1 VIRSLKRICV
11 PLISIASVSF
21 CSTLAAADPQPNE
34 PSTPAASASSL
45 DIQLNK
51 LEAADKGCRAYIVI
65 NNTSDKE
72 YQSFKLDLV
81 LFQTDGVIG
90 RRFSIDLAPLKP
102 QKRSVKL
109 FDIDGMACDKIG
121 SFLIND
127 VLECKSATGPVD
139 SCLSDVK
146 TSSLTKVQLSK

>member
-1 VIRSLKRICV
+1 M
-11 PLISIASVSF
+11 SIASI
-21 CSTLAAADPQPNE
+21 CICTTLAGADPQSNE
-34 PSTPAASASSL
+34 ASTPAAASSL

-51 LEAADKGCRAYIVI
+51 LESADKGCRAYIVI
-65 NNTSDKE
+65 NNTSDTE
-72 YQSFKLDLV
+72 YQSLKLDLV

-109 FDIDGMACDKIG
+109 FDIDGIACDKIG

-127 VLECKSATGPVD
+127 VMECKSATGPVD
-139 SCLSDVK
+139 SCLRNVK